1 MTGQTITYHPAGF
14 NMNTTAM
21 TPTGAALQ
29 ASPANAAPVTH
40 LTDGHGG
47 AAAAPL
53 PGDELHAYAQSNRG
67 ISLDRAADMLTSGVS
82 TAARVWEFETG
93 GTVSSSPCVSPDGT
107 VYVGS
112 NDQKV
117 YALKD
122 GKKLWEFETGGHVFS
137 SPCVGPDGTVYVG
150 SCDANLYALKDGKK
164 LWEFKTGD
172 EIRSSP
178 CLGPDGTVYVGSDD
192 KKVYA
197 LRNPLDNFTAIENE
211 KDTAEASGAATD
223 EVIVEEEWIIIG
235 DTKLNVRKT

>member
-122 GKKLWEFETGGHVFS
+122 GKKLWEFETGSGM
-137 SPCVGPDGTVYVG
+137 P
-150 SCDANLYALKDGKK
+150 
-164 LWEFKTGD
+164 
-172 EIRSSP
+172 SSP